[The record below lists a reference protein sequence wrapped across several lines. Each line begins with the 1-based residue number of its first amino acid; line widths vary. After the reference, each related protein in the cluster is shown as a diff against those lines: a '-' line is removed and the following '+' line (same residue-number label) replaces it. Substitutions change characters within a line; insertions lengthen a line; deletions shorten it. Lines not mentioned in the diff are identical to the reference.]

1 MQRLKRSASA
11 TRGSAFF
18 LFLGLAIVPISLRA
32 AGVQMSFSPSLS
44 AAADVWRQIADV
56 FGSGYQPARSFDSSA
71 PTDQG
76 REPLRAF
83 DSSACP
89 SREFACAREV
99 NERRANVED
108 VSNARAP
115 QAGAIRH
122 RCPRIAS
129 RASAVQAAVE
139 QSIAPPA
146 SRESL
151 QMQVRVLGTQSAVKF
166 ESATHGELLRNSALL
181 KDIER
186 QLVERSLA
194 IPQSLKML
202 IRVKSQT
209 TIPSATKAAQC
220 KVRAALDS
228 ERRIERERAIL
239 TSLTSANP
247 DNCEL

>member
-1 MQRLKRSASA
+1 
-11 TRGSAFF
+11 
-18 LFLGLAIVPISLRA
+18 
-32 AGVQMSFSPSLS
+32 
-44 AAADVWRQIADV
+44 
-56 FGSGYQPARSFDSSA
+56 
-71 PTDQG
+71 
-76 REPLRAF
+76 
-83 DSSACP
+83 
-89 SREFACAREV
+89 
-99 NERRANVED
+99 
-108 VSNARAP
+108 
-115 QAGAIRH
+115 
-122 RCPRIAS
+122 
-129 RASAVQAAVE
+129 
-139 QSIAPPA
+139 
-146 SRESL
+146 
-151 QMQVRVLGTQSAVKF
+151 MQVRVLGTQSAVKF

-209 TIPSATKAAQC
+209 ITPSATKAAQC